1 MGSVKA
7 VVLCGGLGS
16 RLRPLTYYFQKTML
30 PVGERQKPILEYILR
45 SLKFNGIDRA
55 VLLASYKAE
64 QIQNY
69 FKSGASV
76 SMELSYVADDPSL
89 KGNGGAVLNAY
100 RQGVLNEEDQLLV
113 YYGDILTRMNLKRML
128 SQHASTGSDATLA
141 VAQGYKLPVGV
152 AKVKG
157 GHLVKMEEKPMI
169 DIDVGIGILALKGD
183 SLIAL
188 EEISK
193 ETNELDI
200 MGQLIPRMIKARK
213 KVNVFLTKDY
223 WLDVGSIETYEKLD
237 HTKLDES
244 FGDLF
249 LTEVMQQNRG
259 K

>member
-1 MGSVKA
+1 
-7 VVLCGGLGS
+7 
-16 RLRPLTYYFQKTML
+16 ML
-30 PVGERQKPILEYILR
+30 PVGEKQKPILEYILR
-45 SLKFNGIDRA
+45 SLKHNGIDKA

-69 FKSGASV
+69 FKSGAPV

-100 RQGVLNEEDQLLV
+100 RQGVLNEKDQLLI
-113 YYGDILTRMNLKRML
+113 YYGDILTKMNLKLMI
-128 SQHASTGSDATLA
+128 SQHASSGSDATLA

-152 AKVKG
+152 AKVRG
-157 GHLVKMEEKPMI
+157 SRLVRMEEKPVI

-193 ETNELDI
+193 GTNELDI
-200 MGQLIPRMIKARK
+200 MGQLIPRMIEAKK
-213 KVNVFLTKDY
+213 KVNVFLTRDY
-223 WLDVGSIETYEKLD
+223 WVDVGSIETYEKLD
-237 HTKLDES
+237 HTRLDEN

-249 LTEVMQQNRG
+249 FAEVRQKKRG
-259 K
+259 R

>member
-1 MGSVKA
+1 MGNVKA

-45 SLKFNGIDRA
+45 SLKYNGIDKA

-69 FKSGASV
+69 FKSGAPV

-100 RQGVLNEEDQLLV
+100 RRGVLNQDDQLLV
-113 YYGDILTRMNLKRML
+113 YYGDILTRMDLKRMM
-128 SQHASTGSDATLA
+128 SQHASSNSDATLA

-152 AKVKG
+152 AKVRG
-157 GHLVKMEEKPMI
+157 GRLVKMEEKPVI
-169 DIDVGIGILALKGD
+169 DIDVGIGILCLKGD
-183 SLIAL
+183 SLVAL

-193 ETNELDI
+193 GTSELDI
-200 MGQLIPRMIKARK
+200 MGQLIPSMIEAKK
-213 KVNVFLTKDY
+213 KVSVFLTRDY
-223 WLDVGSIETYEKLD
+223 WMDVGSIETYEKLD
-237 HTKLDES
+237 HKELDES
-244 FGDLF
+244 FSDLF
-249 LTEVMQQNRG
+249 LYEARHQRRV